1 MSGLEPFFYFP
12 FAVMA
17 IAIPLGYI
25 LTLQAAFKKVQP
37 ENRRLR
43 PASVWLLLIPVV
55 NVFWHFYVVW
65 ALARSLRKE
74 YRSRDISNDQG
85 TYGLEPGIVV
95 FLINLFLIGLVVIA
109 RLQHAAEGNSATGEL
124 AVAIG
129 VGAILTEGAC
139 LCAHWIIIAI
149 VSGELRSQ

>member
-1 MSGLEPFFYFP
+1 MDMSGLEPFFIAP
-12 FAVMA
+12 FVVMA
-17 IAIPLGYI
+17 IAIPLAYI
-25 LTLQAAFKKVQP
+25 LTLQIAFKKVQP

-55 NVFWHFYVVW
+55 NILWHFYVVW

-74 YRSRDISNDQG
+74 YCSRNMINNQG

-95 FLINLFLIGLVVIA
+95 FLINVFLIGLAVIA
-109 RLQHAAEGNSATGEL
+109 RLQHAADGHGEL

-129 VGAILTEGAC
+129 VGALLTQGVC

-149 VSGELRSQ
+149 VSGELRSR